1 MAEETTKGISDED
14 YRQLLH
20 DISEWYDGI
29 GSISMLK
36 VLYSDLTDVSTLDK
50 ANKMRELLNN
60 LHASGSLS
68 PTDLSI
74 LYDTINITKQFGFK
88 PKNEDLLPLFQNVKN
103 LTVSKF
109 TSYRQKLVKLGM
121 TLNEEDVATLNG
133 SFNTLL
139 KKYEDRWHLIRD
151 LEHRRVICEENMKA
165 FIERLERLQLFS
177 AVEAL
182 LEDEELKPTASK
194 RQKLML
200 KGDQDG
206 ELKPTASKRRK
217 LMLEGD
223 QDTVIKNYL
232 LKRQKNLCCRVN
244 RFTPAT
250 LRTLYQVDI
259 ANMFTDLELLKKNKK
274 EGEPVTLQELLDV
287 IKSTPACRTLIEGEG
302 GIGKS
307 TLLRYLAY
315 NWAND
320 SDKTFEGKIVFLINV
335 RDIGKGEDIFNVILK
350 QSNLNDFEMKTYLPN
365 DPMLIKR
372 FILRHDDEIVLLLD
386 GLDEL
391 EDGNVCPISLFKKQ
405 ELEDSNVILTS
416 RSENINEFIKV
427 SSVHVKVK
435 GFDAKNIRKYIKKH
449 FDYFEGPELGDSLI
463 KELNLYT
470 EFYRFKHLEVILM
483 CKNPMLLL
491 SVCTMWED
499 KHSLPT
505 NKADLFKEVFRSILN
520 QFNKQ
525 EGNTQKITKFSDT
538 PIEYVHAMLML
549 GKCMYKSLKRNQL
562 SINSRDL
569 EGKKEMVFLA
579 LKLGFVYLD
588 EPHSKTDFEQ
598 CFTAPHKLIVES
610 LVGFY
615 ISKLCQTAGLE
626 NECAGDLKHL
636 LTPLD
641 EDEWEIIRESEY
653 LEMARTFTI
662 QFLGANVGKFFIHW
676 LTKDLSTYRSLMKNY
691 LRSLKAEHQVSVEEA
706 LIDHMTK
713 THLKIQPHVNGIC
726 KSLMRYIHHINPSLE
741 VFEDEHFIK
750 LTRII
755 YGMTLRLSVTPPR
768 FKSLCNKMSSEEKGK
783 MLAHILFPIRD
794 HNYMLENII
803 PEVCAD
809 DDIKYLTAEYKK
821 LDMHYDIRHYQVF
834 NKSSITTIFLIHLLT
849 NSPKLKKLHLN
860 FCITGDIMNDMI
872 RELSGREIKL
882 ALETLYIYGNNLST
896 INGASL
902 ASLMS
907 VTPQLN
913 DLNLSNCSLTGD
925 IMNDMIRELSSR
937 GIKLELKSLDIDG
950 NNLSTIN
957 GASLAFLIT
966 QILHSLHL
974 SNCSLTGDIMND
986 MIRELSSRGI
996 KLGLRSLDIDGN
1008 NLSTINVA
1016 SLASLITPIL
1026 HMLQLSNCNLTGDIM
1041 NDMIR
1046 ELSSRGIKLEL
1057 VSLYINDNNL
1067 STINGASLAF
1077 LITQILHS
1085 LHLSNCS
1092 LTGDIMNDM
1101 IRELSSRGIKLG
1113 LKSLD
1118 IDGNNLSTINGASL
1132 ASLITPILC
1141 RLHLSNCNLT
1151 GDIMNDM
1158 IRELSGRGI
1167 KLVLWYL
1174 DIDGNNLSTINVA
1187 SLASLMSVTPQ
1198 LIELHLSNCSLTGDI
1213 MNDMIRELSS
1223 RGIKLGLKSL
1233 YIDGNN
1239 LSTINGASLASL
1251 ITPILDRLHLSNC
1264 NLTGD
1269 IMNDMIRELSSRGI
1283 KLGLESL
1290 HIDGNNL
1297 STINVASLASLMS
1310 ISPLLIELKLSN
1322 CSLTG
1327 DIMNDMIREL
1337 SSRGIKL
1344 GLVSLY

>member
-1 MAEETTKGISDED
+1 ISDED

-36 VLYSDLTDVSTLDK
+36 VLYRDHVTDVNTLDK
-50 ANKMRELLNN
+50 ANKMRDLLDN
-60 LHASGSLS
+60 LHASGNLS
-68 PTDLSI
+68 QTDLSI

-109 TSYRQKLVKLGM
+109 TSYRQNLVKLGM

-133 SFNTLL
+133 SFNTLQ

-151 LEHRRVICEENMKA
+151 LEHRREICEENMKA
-165 FIERLERLQLFS
+165 FIERLEKLQLFS
-177 AVEAL
+177 AVKAL
-182 LEDEELKPTASK
+182 LEDDELKPTVST
-194 RQKLML
+194 RQ
-200 KGDQDG
+200 
-206 ELKPTASKRRK
+206 E

-232 LKRQKNLCCRVN
+232 LERQKNLCCRVN

-287 IKSTPACRTLIEGEG
+287 IKSTPSCRTLIEGEG

-350 QSNLNDFEMKTYLPN
+350 QSNLNDFEMKTYLPK

-391 EDGNVCPISLFKKQ
+391 EDGNVCPISLFKKE
-405 ELEDSNVILTS
+405 ELKDSNVILTS

-435 GFDAKNIRKYIKKH
+435 GFNAKNIRKYIKKH
-449 FDYFEGPELGDSLI
+449 FDYLEEPVLGDSLA
-463 KELNLYT
+463 KELDLT
-470 EFYRFKHLEVILM
+470 KEIFFLKHLEVNLM

-520 QFNKQ
+520 QFNRQ
-525 EGNTQKITKFSDT
+525 EGNAPKITKFSDT

-549 GKCMYKSLKRNQL
+549 GKCMYKSLKGNQL
-562 SINSRDL
+562 SINSKDL
-569 EGKKEMVFLA
+569 EGKKEMVQLA

-615 ISKLCQTAGLE
+615 ISKLCQTAGLK
-626 NECAGDLKHL
+626 NKCAEDLKHL
-636 LTPLD
+636 LAPLD

-653 LEMARTFTI
+653 LQMARTFTI
-662 QFLGANVGKFFIHW
+662 EFLGADVGKFFIHW

-691 LRSLKAEHQVSVEEA
+691 LGSVKAEHQVSVEES

-713 THLKIQPHVNGIC
+713 TQLKIKPHVNGIC

-755 YGMTLRLSVTPPR
+755 YDIKLRPSVTPPR
-768 FKSLCNKMSSEEKGK
+768 FKSLCNKMSPEEKGK
-783 MLAHILFPIRD
+783 MLAHILFAIQD
-794 HNYMLENII
+794 ETYMLENII
-803 PEVCAD
+803 PELCAD
-809 DDIKYLTAEYKK
+809 DDIKYLTAEYKN
-821 LDMHYDIRHYQVF
+821 LDLHYDISSYKAFH
-834 NKSSITTIFLIHLLT
+834 KSSITAIFLNYLLT
-849 NSPKLKKLHLN
+849 NSPKLIELSLN
-860 FCITGDIMNDMI
+860 LCITGDIMNDMI
-872 RELSGREIKL
+872 KELSGREIKL
-882 ALETLYIYGNNLST
+882 ALRTLSINDNNLSS

-902 ASLMS
+902 VSLMS
-907 VTPQLN
+907 VTPQLF
-913 DLNLSNCSLTGD
+913 
-925 IMNDMIRELSSR
+925 I
-937 GIKLELKSLDIDG
+937 LE
-950 NNLSTIN
+950 
-957 GASLAFLIT
+957 
-966 QILHSLHL
+966 
-974 SNCSLTGDIMND
+974 
-986 MIRELSSRGI
+986 
-996 KLGLRSLDIDGN
+996 
-1008 NLSTINVA
+1008 
-1016 SLASLITPIL
+1016 
-1026 HMLQLSNCNLTGDIM
+1026 
-1041 NDMIR
+1041 
-1046 ELSSRGIKLEL
+1046 
-1057 VSLYINDNNL
+1057 
-1067 STINGASLAF
+1067 
-1077 LITQILHS
+1077 
-1085 LHLSNCS
+1085 LSNCS

-1113 LKSLD
+1113 LKSLN

-1132 ASLITPILC
+1132 ASLITPIL
-1141 RLHLSNCNLT
+1141 H
-1151 GDIMNDM
+1151 M
-1158 IRELSGRGI
+1158 
-1167 KLVLWYL
+1167 
-1174 DIDGNNLSTINVA
+1174 
-1187 SLASLMSVTPQ
+1187 
-1198 LIELHLSNCSLTGDI
+1198 
-1213 MNDMIRELSS
+1213 
-1223 RGIKLGLKSL
+1223 
-1233 YIDGNN
+1233 
-1239 LSTINGASLASL
+1239 
-1251 ITPILDRLHLSNC
+1251 LHLSNC

-1283 KLGLESL
+1283 KLGLQSL
-1290 HIDGNNL
+1290 YIDGNNL
-1297 STINVASLASLMS
+1297 STINGASLASLMS
-1310 ISPLLIELKLSN
+1310 VTPLLNNINLSN

-1327 DIMNDMIREL
+1327 DIMNDMIRKL
-1337 SSRGIKL
+1337 SGRGIKL
-1344 GLVSLY
+1344 ALQTLSIDGNNLSTINGASLASLITPKMIQLTLSNCSLTDYIVNDMMRELSSEGIMLELKYMCLSGKVSK